1 MQTDFK
7 EKYRELCRQRADI
20 PLFIQDWWMDAVCDT
35 NEWNVLMHS
44 IGDKL
49 AGVLVYQLV
58 KRQGFSI
65 IVQPS
70 FTQTTGIWLNYP
82 ENVSHTKKLDFE
94 NTVCN
99 ELINQI
105 EALDVSYFDQN
116 FNPRYTNW
124 LPFYWR
130 DFSQTTRYSY
140 QITDLSDLNRCF
152 ENFTYAKRK
161 QINKA
166 KGALHTVFDMSG
178 DDFYTHWEI
187 NLKKKKG
194 NSVEHSRAYFLRLY
208 EACTKHKQ
216 GKIIAIADDDN
227 NIHAALFLVWD
238 GEFAYNLVSSIDP
251 DFKSSGAS
259 TLVVWEAINDMAK
272 HVNVF
277 DFEGSM
283 EKGTERSFRQ
293 FGTVQIPYFRI
304 YKYNSQVLRMLL
316 ALKKQATNKTQ
327 KPEKS

>member
-1 MQTDFK
+1 M
-7 EKYRELCRQRADI
+7 
-20 PLFIQDWWMDAVCDT
+20 
-35 NEWNVLMHS
+35 
-44 IGDKL
+44 
-49 AGVLVYQLV
+49 
-58 KRQGFSI
+58 
-65 IVQPS
+65 
-70 FTQTTGIWLNYP
+70 
-82 ENVSHTKKLDFE
+82 
-94 NTVCN
+94 
-99 ELINQI
+99 
-105 EALDVSYFDQN
+105 
-116 FNPRYTNW
+116 
-124 LPFYWR
+124 
-130 DFSQTTRYSY
+130 
-140 QITDLSDLNRCF
+140 SDLNRCF

-166 KGALHTVFDMSG
+166 KGVLHTVFDMSG

-251 DFKSSGAS
+251 NFKSSGAS

-316 ALKKQATNKTQ
+316 ALKKQATNKNQ
-327 KPEKS
+327 KPKKIEN